1 MKIKKDK
8 NEKIEK
14 MKKLKKRWNDY
25 EFIFIKTNY
34 YEKINQLM
42 NDWSSNWKNT
52 NSNLRIIIENN
63 KNNAMTRIIAFDEQ
77 YKDRKQFF
85 IE

>member
-1 MKIKKDK
+1 MKIEKDK

-34 YEKINQLM
+34 YEEIN
-42 NDWSSNWKNT
+42 
-52 NSNLRIIIENN
+52 
-63 KNNAMTRIIAFDEQ
+63 
-77 YKDRKQFF
+77 
-85 IE
+85 